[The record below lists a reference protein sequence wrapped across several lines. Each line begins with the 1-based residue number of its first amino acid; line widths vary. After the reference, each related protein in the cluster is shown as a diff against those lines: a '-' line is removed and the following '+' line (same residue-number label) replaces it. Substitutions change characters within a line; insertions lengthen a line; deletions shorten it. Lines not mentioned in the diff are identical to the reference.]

1 MYICILL
8 NSLNSDN
15 TLASCWVVCSLIVMD
30 VVFSNRISSAIFK
43 ECARSILDNKQYTE
57 VPIELRKKIE
67 DCFDNYLDQANI
79 VIKGVTKADNLIPDP
94 PRPQ

>member
-1 MYICILL
+1 MEVYLSMVFL
-8 NSLNSDN
+8 F
-15 TLASCWVVCSLIVMD
+15 D
-30 VVFSNRISSAIFK
+30 VGEECGVAEVALAIFK